1 MAGPPCWIM
10 VKNPLKS
17 TSSGFASGSSRGDG
31 DSARA
36 GHYERRRGTAGAGLG
51 VGRPVVHSYCL
62 GAILVSAAIAL
73 SISALSDASDE
84 PAFALA
90 FCRYAIAGFVS
101 PASTFAAGTYS
112 TTAREGRALAAPSR
126 SATASVRRP
135 ACIAATACWL

>member
-84 PAFALA
+84 PALALA

-101 PASTFAAGTYS
+101 GDVDLGSMLFASEIPATRFARGSLGSMA
-112 TTAREGRALAAPSR
+112 RAL
-126 SATASVRRP
+126 SASAFTAFQ
-135 ACIAATACWL
+135 